1 MSKYNSEIMALATT
15 LLILTVLML
24 LTNNIITKSDAQ
36 REVKPITP
44 PKGITN
50 HPLTQ
55 SPKTPELTQ
64 SPKTPELTQSPKT
77 PELTQSPKTPEL
89 TQSPKTPELTKPLK
103 GFIIPPNSKL
113 HFTVS
118 KDISEF
124 NTRNI
129 QPLMDFVGLSLKYS
143 LGLMSM
149 IV

>member
-1 MSKYNSEIMALATT
+1 MALATT

-55 SPKTPELTQ
+55 SPKTPELHKVQKHLSLHKVQKHLSLHKVQKHLTLQ
-64 SPKTPELTQSPKT
+64 SPKTPT
-77 PELTQSPKTPEL
+77 
-89 TQSPKTPELTKPLK
+89 TKPLK